1 MQGCA
6 AESFYSFDRD
16 LENWQLL
23 FVYMIKMFLQQ
34 NHISENEAKFR
45 EAVSVIYSVYCR
57 Y

>member
-6 AESFYSFDRD
+6 AKSFYSFDRD

-45 EAVSVIYSVYCR
+45 GAVSVIYLVYCR